1 MYISEAAVIAELRT
15 LEPVVAAADSSG
27 GSGGSGG
34 SARSAFLSL
43 DAISP
48 FGFRERFAAAV
59 GIAHGSG
66 GSGGA
71 RQTHGVAGSPEQLF
85 EHRGVAVRVRELVRV
100 EAQDP
105 SLMAAWAKLGGLEHV
120 LAATLR
126 TLRQAMVAAGLMP

>member
-1 MYISEAAVIAELRT
+1 MDVYISEAALVAELRT
-15 LEPVVAAADSSG
+15 LEPTVAAADG
-27 GSGGSGG
+27 GGG
-34 SARSAFLSL
+34 SAKSAFLSL

-59 GIAHGSG
+59 GIAYG
-66 GSGGA
+66 GGASGA

-126 TLRQAMVAAGLMP
+126 ALRQAMVAAGLLP